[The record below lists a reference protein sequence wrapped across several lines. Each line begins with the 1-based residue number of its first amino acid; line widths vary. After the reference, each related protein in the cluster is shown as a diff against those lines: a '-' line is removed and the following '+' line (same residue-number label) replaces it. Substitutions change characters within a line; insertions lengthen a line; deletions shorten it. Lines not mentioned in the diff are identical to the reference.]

1 MGTVICALVI
11 LLVAFII
18 LNASK
23 LILKNSNKSIAWD
36 HWMDLMVIGLSL
48 SLSVILLRNTFAAIH
63 LSPAIIIPLLVAIII
78 VARAKFKNTHL
89 GMLSG
94 TFFFLT
100 AISISSLIYGIYQAK
115 DPILS
120 WTTQNKQNNDQVR
133 FIKKPNVYF
142 IITESYPNKEALE
155 KIYNFD
161 NGLFYKKLEE
171 LHFTLHH
178 KYYSNY
184 NHTLASL
191 P

>member
-1 MGTVICALVI
+1 MKNRLFLSFATGLYCSTFFLSNNWYIYSRNQNIFLLVMGTVICALVI

-94 TFFFLT
+94 TFFF
-100 AISISSLIYGIYQAK
+100 
-115 DPILS
+115 
-120 WTTQNKQNNDQVR
+120 
-133 FIKKPNVYF
+133 
-142 IITESYPNKEALE
+142 
-155 KIYNFD
+155 
-161 NGLFYKKLEE
+161 
-171 LHFTLHH
+171 
-178 KYYSNY
+178 
-184 NHTLASL
+184 
-191 P
+191 